1 MATGS
6 GNSAAGIL
14 TQLSEASN
22 SSSDEQDREVDD
34 TISIISSTSTGLMSM
49 SEARDG
55 DSSSATTIIMY

>member
-14 TQLSEASN
+14 TQLSEAFN
-22 SSSDEQDREVDD
+22 SSSDEQDNEVDD
-34 TISIISSTSTGLMSM
+34 TISTISSTSTGLMSM
-49 SEARDG
+49 SKARDG